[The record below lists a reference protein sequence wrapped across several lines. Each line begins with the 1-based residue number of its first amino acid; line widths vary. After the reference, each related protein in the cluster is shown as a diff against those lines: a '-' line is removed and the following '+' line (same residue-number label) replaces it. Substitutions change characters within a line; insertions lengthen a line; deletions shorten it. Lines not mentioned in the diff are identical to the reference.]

1 MIEALEGIVGT
12 ANVDESPAARVTY
25 AVDGT
30 VGYRGSPAVVVFPG
44 TGLEVAR
51 VLGLASAEGWK
62 VVGRGGGTSLAA
74 GAVPPEAAIVLST
87 ERLKQGPEISENDL
101 EAVCGAGVTTGELQA
116 RAAAA
121 GLFYP
126 PDPSSQG
133 VTMLGGNVATN
144 AGGAHALKYGVTR
157 DYVVELEVALA
168 SGEVVRVERGTGS
181 EPLLDLF
188 VGSEGTLGIVT
199 RMKLRLLPA
208 PPTAKTVAAHFAGA
222 KAATEAMVAMLGQG
236 LLPSRLEFM
245 DEVAI
250 RAVQAARDRGLE
262 GVGAVLLAEFDGE
275 EGAVQADVA
284 TGRKVMD
291 KMGAQM
297 VKVAETA
304 REEAAMW
311 EPRGAITS
319 SLARLKPGKIGE
331 DICVPRTEL
340 PQVVE
345 AIKGLSEETG
355 LEIALF
361 GHAGDGT
368 LHPNIVFDPGDAGEV
383 AAVKAAL
390 AGIARIGIEAGGVLS
405 GEHGLGLVKKEFV
418 PLMYDWETIG
428 RMRALKGELDP
439 AGVLNPDLMWPEE
452 TDST

>member
-1 MIEALEGIVGT
+1 MIEALAGIVGT
-12 ANVDESPAARVTY
+12 ANVDGSPAARVTY

-30 VGYRGSPAVVVFPG
+30 VGYRGSPAAIVFPG
-44 TGLEVAR
+44 TALEVAR
-51 VLGLASAEGWK
+51 VLGMSSVEGWT

-87 ERLKQGPEISENDL
+87 ERLKQGPEIAVLDL
-101 EAVCGAGVTTGELQA
+101 EAVCGAGVTTGELQT
-116 RAAAA
+116 RASLE

-126 PDPSSQG
+126 PDPSSQA
-133 VTMLGGNVATN
+133 VTMLGGNAATN

-168 SGEVVRVERGTGS
+168 SGELVRVERGTGS

-188 VGSEGTLGIVT
+188 IGSEGTLGIVT
-199 RMKLRLLPA
+199 KLKLRLLPA
-208 PPTAKTVAAHFAGA
+208 PATAKTVAAHFDGS
-222 KAATEAMVAMLGQG
+222 KAATEATVALLGEG
-236 LLPSRLEFM
+236 LLPARIEFM

-262 GVGAVLLAEFDGE
+262 GVGAVLLVEFDGE
-275 EGAVQADVA
+275 EQVVRGDVEA
-284 TGRKVMD
+284 GREVME
-291 KMGAQM
+291 KMGARM

-304 REEAAMW
+304 AEEAAMW

-340 PQVVE
+340 PGVVE
-345 AIKGLSEETG
+345 AITELARETG
-355 LEIALF
+355 LEIAMF

-368 LHPNIVFDPGDAGEV
+368 LHPNIVFDPGDEEEV
-383 AAVKAAL
+383 AVVKVAL

-428 RMRALKGELDP
+428 RMRALKREIDP
-439 AGVLNPDLMWPEE
+439 AGVLNPEVMWPDEPE
-452 TDST
+452 D

>member
-1 MIEALEGIVGT
+1 MIEALARIVGT
-12 ANVDESPAARVTY
+12 ANVDGSPAARVTY

-30 VGYRGSPAVVVFPG
+30 VGYRGSPAAIVFPG
-44 TGLEVAR
+44 TDLEVAR
-51 VLGLASAEGWK
+51 VLGMASAKGWT

-74 GAVPPEAAIVLST
+74 GAVPPKAAIVLST
-87 ERLKQGPEISENDL
+87 ERLRQGPEIAASDL
-101 EAVCGAGVTTGELQA
+101 EVVCGAGVMTGELQT
-116 RAAAA
+116 RAAAE

-126 PDPSSQG
+126 PDPSSQA
-133 VTMLGGNVATN
+133 VTMLGGNAATN

-168 SGEVVRVERGTGS
+168 SGELVRVERGTGS

-199 RMKLRLLPA
+199 KLKLRLLPA
-208 PPTAKTVAAHFAGA
+208 PPVAKTVAAHFDGA
-222 KAATEAMVAMLGQG
+222 KAATEATVALLGEG
-236 LLPSRLEFM
+236 LLPARIEFM

-250 RAVQAARDRGLE
+250 RAVQVARDRGLA
-262 GVGAVLLAEFDGE
+262 GVGAVLLVEFDGE
-275 EGAVQADVA
+275 EIAVRADVEA
-284 TGRKVMD
+284 GWGIME
-291 KMGAQM
+291 KMGARM

-304 REEAAMW
+304 REEVAMW

-340 PQVVE
+340 PGVVE
-345 AIKGLSEETG
+345 AITELSRETG

-368 LHPNIVFDPGDAGEV
+368 LHPNIVFDPADAKEV
-383 AAVKAAL
+383 AKVKEVM

-428 RMRALKGELDP
+428 RMRALKREMDP
-439 AGVLNPDLMWPEE
+439 AGILNPEVMWPEE
-452 TDST
+452 PVG

>member
-1 MIEALEGIVGT
+1 MIEALAKIVGV

-25 AVDGT
+25 GVDGT
-30 VGYRGSPAVVVFPG
+30 VGYRGSPAAIVFPG

-51 VLGLASAEGWK
+51 VLEMASAEGWT

-74 GAVPPEAAIVLST
+74 GAVPPAAAIVLSA
-87 ERLKQGPEISENDL
+87 ERLKHGPEIAAADL
-101 EAVCGAGVTTGELQA
+101 EVVCGAGVTTGELQG
-116 RAAAA
+116 RAEKV

-126 PDPSSQG
+126 PDPSSQA
-133 VTMLGGNVATN
+133 VTMLGGNAATN

-168 SGEVVRVERGTGS
+168 TGELVRVERGTGS

-199 RMKLRLLPA
+199 ELKLRLLPA
-208 PPTAKTVAAHFAGA
+208 PPAAKTVAAHFSGA
-222 KAATEAMVAMLGQG
+222 KAAAEATVALLGEG
-236 LLPSRLEFM
+236 LVPSRLEFM

-250 RAVQAARDRGLE
+250 KAVQAARERGLE

-275 EGAVQADVA
+275 EQVVRADVE
-284 TGRKVMD
+284 TGREIMKR
-291 KMGAQM
+291 MGAQM

-304 REEAAMW
+304 QEEAAVW

-340 PQVVE
+340 PGVVE
-345 AIKGLSEETG
+345 AISLLAKETG

-368 LHPNIVFDPGDAGEV
+368 LHPNIVFDPEDEGEV
-383 AAVKAAL
+383 AKVREVM
-390 AGIARIGIEAGGVLS
+390 AGIARIGVEAGGVLS
-405 GEHGLGLVKKEFV
+405 GEHGLGLVKREFV
-418 PLMYDWETIG
+418 PLMYDWETIR
-428 RMRALKGELDP
+428 RMRELKRELDP
-439 AGVLNPDLMWPEE
+439 AAILNPDVMWPEE
-452 TDST
+452 PGD